1 MPTREKELIVEELTD
16 KFNNAKTA
24 ILTDYCGLN
33 VAEITELRAK
43 LREAGVDYK
52 VVKNTLARI
61 AADNAECKEEVTEY
75 LTGPTAIAF
84 SEEDPVAPAKVLSEF
99 AEEHEDLKIKAGLL
113 KGKQISLEQVNSLAD
128 IPPRDT
134 LVAQLVTKMKAPI
147 NGLVNALND
156 PIKSLAHA
164 LNAIKEEKEE

>member
-1 MPTREKELIVEELTD
+1 MPSREKELVVEELTD
-16 KFNNAKTA
+16 KFNKSKAA
-24 ILTDYCGLN
+24 VLTDYCGLN

-52 VVKNTLARI
+52 VAKNTLARM
-61 AADNAECKEEVTEY
+61 AAKNAEQEAVHEY

-99 AEEHEDLKIKAGLL
+99 AEDHEALEIKAGILD
-113 KGKQISLEQVNSLAD
+113 GDVISLEQIEALAD
-128 IPPRDT
+128 IPPRET
-134 LVAQLVTKMKAPI
+134 LLAQALANMKAPI

-156 PIKSLAHA
+156 PIRSIARV
-164 LNAIKEEKEE
+164 LNAIKEEKAE

>member
-16 KFNNAKTA
+16 KFSNAKSA
-24 ILTDYCGLN
+24 VLTDYCGLD
-33 VAEITELRAK
+33 VETMTELRAK

-52 VVKNTLARI
+52 VVKNTLARL
-61 AADNAECKEEVTEY
+61 AAKKAEYDEVDDY

-84 SEEDPVAPAKVLSEF
+84 SDEDPVAPAKVLADF
-99 AEEHEDLKIKAGLL
+99 AEEHEELEIKAGILQ
-113 KGKQISLEQVNSLAD
+113 GSLIGQEQLDSLAD
-128 IPPRDT
+128 IPPREE
-134 LVAQLVTKMKAPI
+134 LIAQVLTKMKAPV

-156 PIKSLAHA
+156 PLKSLAHV

>member
-1 MPTREKELIVEELTD
+1 MPTREKELVVEELTN
-16 KFNNAKTA
+16 KFQNAKTA
-24 ILTDYCGLN
+24 ILTDYCGLD
-33 VAEITELRAK
+33 VGQVTELRAE

-52 VVKNTLARI
+52 VVKNTLASL
-61 AADNAECKEEVTEY
+61 AAKNAEQEEVDEY

-99 AEEHEDLKIKAGLL
+99 AEEYEELEIKAGVL
-113 KGKQISLEQVNSLAD
+113 KGKLISLEQVNSLAD
-128 IPPRDT
+128 IPPKEQ
-134 LVAQLVTKMKAPI
+134 LIAQLLSNMKAPI

-156 PIKSLAHA
+156 PVQSLTHV